1 MKIVIP
7 MAGFGTRMRPHTWS
21 KPKPLV
27 SVAGKPIVGHVLD
40 MFSTLPDID
49 EVVFIVGYLG
59 EQIEEYVSE
68 VYPELSARYVIQ
80 EEMLGQSHAIWL
92 AREGLEGPMCMVF
105 VDTLI
110 EVDLL
115 LLPSEKAGAVT
126 WVKEVED
133 PRRFGVTE
141 VGEDGWVRRLVEK
154 PDDMSNN
161 LALAG
166 FYYFEKAE
174 DLISAIERQMEQGDQ
189 LGGEFYLAD
198 AINIM
203 LEDGLKMRVETVQV
217 WKDCGKPDA
226 LLETNRYL
234 LDNGRDNTSEA
245 QLREGTLIIPPV
257 FIHPGAEISQSVIG
271 PHVSVGSGCVI
282 HRSVIQDSIIE
293 NETTIENALLSE
305 SLVGRDVR
313 ITGRIK
319 MLNIGDTSRVE
330 E

>member
-110 EVDLL
+110 EIDLL